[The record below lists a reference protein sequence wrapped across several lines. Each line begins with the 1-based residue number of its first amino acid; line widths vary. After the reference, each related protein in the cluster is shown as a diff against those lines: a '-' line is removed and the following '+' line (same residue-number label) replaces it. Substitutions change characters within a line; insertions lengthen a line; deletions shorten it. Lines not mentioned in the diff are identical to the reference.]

1 MSYGE
6 LYIAPVCTGINKQN
20 GRFLKGHIP
29 HNKGKKWSDYMSKR
43 MQKRCAKGWKN
54 LDKYRPKER
63 PDQVGRCLKQVVAVF
78 DDGRWLVFP
87 SVVAAAEWLGGNRS
101 NIGRCC
107 RQNKAK
113 KVCQHDW
120 RPRQPKG
127 ASRINTD
134 HRYMGMRWYFETDD
148 VWTEKISK

>member
-6 LYIAPVCTGINKQN
+6 LYLAPVYTGINKQN

-29 HNKGKKWSDYMSKR
+29 HNKGKKWSEYMSKR
-43 MQKRCAKGWKN
+43 NQKRCAKGWKN

-63 PDQVGRCLKQVVAVF
+63 PDQAGRCRKQVVAVF
-78 DDGRWLVFP
+78 DDGRWMLFP
-87 SVVAAAEWLGGNRS
+87 CIVAAAEWLGCSRS

-113 KVCQHDW
+113 KTCKHNW
-120 RPRQPKG
+120 RPGQPKG

-134 HRYMGMRWYFETDD
+134 HRYMGIRWYFETDD